1 MHEALRPLRDIRP
14 LDNPVLLAALSGFTD
29 ATGAAVTAIDHLAE
43 EWNAEPL
50 AEIDAE
56 PFFDFTVQRPR
67 VGLVDGE
74 RVVTWPENRFYV
86 ARPDG
91 ADRDFILLAGVEP
104 HLRWREFT
112 GLIADFVGELGST
125 TSITLGAQ
133 PSGVPHTRP
142 VPLSL
147 SASDPSF
154 EELFGL
160 KAPASRYQGQTGVVA
175 VLNLALR
182 ARGWQNAS
190 LWAMVPHYISAGP
203 NPNVA
208 ISMIELI
215 DRSFGTTTDLAS
227 LREEAEQFED
237 QVRSVLADSEEAAAY
252 VHQLEEQFDTNQPP
266 LPAPQEQRPEEL
278 PDAEDLLGDLE
289 RFLKDQRQDDD

>member
-1 MHEALRPLRDIRP
+1 MHEALRPLGDIRP
-14 LDNPVLLAALSGFTD
+14 LDNPVLLASLRGFTD
-29 ATGAAVTAIDHLAE
+29 MTGAAVTTIDHLAE

-112 GLIADFVGELGST
+112 ALITDFVGELGCT

-142 VPLSL
+142 LPVSL

-154 EELFGL
+154 EELFDL
-160 KAPASRYQGQTGVVA
+160 KAPGSRYQGQTGVIA

-190 LWAMVPHYISAGP
+190 LWAMIPHYISTGP

-208 ISMIELI
+208 ISLIELI
-215 DRSFGTTTDLAS
+215 DRSFGTTTDIAS
-227 LREEAEQFED
+227 LRKEAEQFED
-237 QVRSVLADSEEAAAY
+237 QIRSVLSDSEEAATY
-252 VHQLEEQFDTNQPP
+252 VRQLEEQFDSNQPP
-266 LPAPQEQRPEEL
+266 LPTPSEQRSEEL

-289 RFLKDQRQDDD
+289 QFLKDQRQDDD

>member
-1 MHEALRPLRDIRP
+1 MHESLRPLGEIRS
-14 LDNPVLLAALSGFTD
+14 LDNPVLLASLSGFTD
-29 ATGAAVTAIDHLAE
+29 DTGAAVTVIDHLVE

-56 PFFDFTVQRPR
+56 PFFDFTVHRPR
-67 VGLVDGE
+67 VGLIDNE
-74 RVVTWPENRFYV
+74 RVITWPENRFYV

-112 GLIADFVGELGST
+112 SLITDFVGELGST
-125 TSITLGAQ
+125 MSITLGAQ
-133 PSGVPHTRP
+133 PSGVPHTRS

-154 EELFGL
+154 EQLFGL
-160 KAPASRYQGQTGVVA
+160 KAPESRYQGQTGVVA

-190 LWAMVPHYISAGP
+190 LWAMVPHYISVGP

-208 ISMIELI
+208 IALIELI
-215 DRSFGTTTDLAS
+215 DHSFGTWTDIAS

-237 QVRSVLADSEEAAAY
+237 QIRSVLADSEEAAAY
-252 VHQLEEQFDTNQPP
+252 VRQLEEQFDTNQPP
-266 LPAPQEQRPEEL
+266 LPAPQEPRLEEL

-289 RFLKDQRQDDD
+289 RFLKDQRRNE

>member
-1 MHEALRPLRDIRP
+1 MHEALRPLGEIRP
-14 LDNPVLLAALSGFTD
+14 LDNPVLLAGLSGFTD
-29 ATGAAVTAIDHLAE
+29 ASGAAVTAIDHLVE

-56 PFFDFTVQRPR
+56 PFFDFTVQRPQ

-112 GLIADFVGELGST
+112 SLIADFVGDLGST
-125 TSITLGAQ
+125 MSITLGAQ
-133 PSGVPHTRP
+133 PSSVPHTRP

-154 EELFGL
+154 EELFKL
-160 KAPASRYQGQTGVVA
+160 RAPGSRYQGQTGVIA
-175 VLNLALR
+175 VLNLVLR
-182 ARGWQNAS
+182 ARDWQNAS

-208 ISMIELI
+208 ISLIELI

-237 QVRSVLADSEEAAAY
+237 QVRSVLADSDEAAAY
-252 VHQLEEQFDTNQPP
+252 VRQLEEQFDTNQLP
-266 LPAPQEQRPEEL
+266 LSAPQEPRPEEL

-289 RFLKDQRQDDD
+289 QFLKDQRQDD

>member
-1 MHEALRPLRDIRP
+1 MHEALRPLGEIRP
-14 LDNPVLLAALSGFTD
+14 LRDPVLLAALSGWTD

-43 EWNAEPL
+43 EWKAEPL

-74 RVVTWPENRFYV
+74 RVITWPENRFYV

-91 ADRDFILLAGVEP
+91 ADRDFILLSGVEP

-112 GLIADFVGELGST
+112 SLITDFVGELGST
-125 TSITLGAQ
+125 MSITLGAQ
-133 PSGVPHTRP
+133 ASGVPHTRP

-160 KAPASRYQGQTGVVA
+160 KAPGSRYQGQTGVVA

-182 ARGWQNAS
+182 QRGWQNAS
-190 LWAMVPHYISAGP
+190 LWAMIPHYISAGP

-208 ISMIELI
+208 ISLIELI
-215 DRSFGTTTDLAS
+215 DRSFGTQTDIAS
-227 LREEAEQFED
+227 LREEAEQFEE
-237 QVRSVLADSEEAAAY
+237 QVRSVLADSEEAASY
-252 VHQLEEQFDTNQPP
+252 VRQLEEQFDTNQPP

-278 PDAEDLLGDLE
+278 PNAEDLLGDLE
-289 RFLKDQRQDDD
+289 RFLKDQRQDD

>member
-1 MHEALRPLRDIRP
+1 MHEALRPLGEIRP
-14 LDNPVLLAALSGFTD
+14 LDNPVFIASLTGFTD
-29 ATGAAVTAIDHLAE
+29 ATGAAVTAIDHLVE

-86 ARPDG
+86 ARPEG
-91 ADRDFILLAGVEP
+91 ANRDFILLSGVEP

-112 GLIADFVGELGST
+112 NLIADFVGELGST
-125 TSITLGAQ
+125 MSITLGAQ

-147 SASDPSF
+147 SASDSSF

-160 KAPASRYQGQTGVVA
+160 KAPGSRYQGQTGVVA
-175 VLNLALR
+175 VLNLELR
-182 ARGWQNAS
+182 KRGWQNAS
-190 LWAMVPHYISAGP
+190 LFAMVPHYISVGP

-208 ISMIELI
+208 LSLIELI
-215 DRSFGTTTDLAS
+215 DNSFGTHTDVVS

-252 VHQLEEQFDTNQPP
+252 VRQLEEQFDTNQPP
-266 LPAPQEQRPEEL
+266 LPTPQEQRPEEL
-278 PDAEDLLGDLE
+278 PDAQDLLGDLE
-289 RFLKDQRQDDD
+289 RFLKDQRQDD